1 METNHI
7 ADLAKYELPE
17 LKRNGFFRRW
27 HYMPKQMAV
36 SKKEY
41 YFIEYEYKDLKESLE
56 NHKFN
61 DLKKLHCKVLNPIE
75 LVVVSTID
83 EKFAAAQIRRY
94 QTSVF
99 KPETEIMVF
108 KDADAVAFLGF
119 LKELK
124 PDDKGYF

>member
-17 LKRNGFFRRW
+17 LKRKGFFRRW
-27 HYMPKQMAV
+27 HYMPTQMAV
-36 SKKEY
+36 NKKYY
-41 YFIEYEYKDLKESLE
+41 YFIEYEYKDLRNYIE
-56 NHKFN
+56 NHQFN

-99 KPETEIMVF
+99 KPETEIMVL
-108 KDADAVAFLGF
+108 KDDEAKALLRVLNQ
-119 LKELK
+119 LE

>member
-17 LKRNGFFRRW
+17 LKRKGFFRRW
-27 HYMPKQMAV
+27 HYMPTQMAV

-56 NHKFN
+56 NHQFN
-61 DLKKLHCKVLNPIE
+61 ELKKLHCKVLNPIE

-94 QTSVF
+94 QPYQF
-99 KPETEIMVF
+99 KPTTEIMVF
-108 KDADAVAFLGF
+108 KDADAKAFLGV

-124 PDDKGYF
+124 PEG

>member
-17 LKRNGFFRRW
+17 LKRKGFFRRW
-27 HYMPKQMAV
+27 HYMPTQMAV

-56 NHKFN
+56 NHQFN
-61 DLKKLHCKVLNPIE
+61 ELKKLHCKVLNPIE

>member
-17 LKRNGFFRRW
+17 LKRKGFFRRW
-27 HYMPKQMAV
+27 HYMPTQMAV

-108 KDADAVAFLGF
+108 KDAEAKAFLGV

-124 PDDKGYF
+124 PEG

>member
-17 LKRNGFFRRW
+17 LKRKGFFRRW
-27 HYMPKQMAV
+27 HYMPTQMAV

-61 DLKKLHCKVLNPIE
+61 DLKKLHCKTLNPVE
-75 LVVVSTID
+75 LVVVSTKD
-83 EKFAAAQIRRY
+83 EQFAAAQIRHY
-94 QTSVF
+94 QPYQF
-99 KPETEIMVF
+99 KPTTEIMVF
-108 KDADAVAFLGF
+108 KDADAKAFLGV

-124 PDDKGYF
+124 PEG

>member
-17 LKRNGFFRRW
+17 LKRKGFFRRW

-36 SKKEY
+36 TKKEY

-56 NHKFN
+56 NHQFN
-61 DLKKLHCKVLNPIE
+61 ELKKLHCKVLNPIE

>member
-17 LKRNGFFRRW
+17 LKRKGFFRRW
-27 HYMPKQMAV
+27 HYMPTQMAV

-61 DLKKLHCKVLNPIE
+61 DLKKLHCKTLNPVE
-75 LVVVSTID
+75 LVVVNTKD
-83 EKFAAAQIRRY
+83 EQFAAAQIRHY
-94 QTSVF
+94 EPYEF

-108 KDADAVAFLGF
+108 KDAEAKAFLGV

-124 PDDKGYF
+124 PEG

>member
-7 ADLAKYELPE
+7 ADLAKYELPD
-17 LKRNGFFRRW
+17 LKRKGFFRRW
-27 HYMPKQMAV
+27 YYIPTQMAV
-36 SKKEY
+36 TKKYY
-41 YFIEYEYKDLKESLE
+41 YFIEYEYKDLRNCLE
-56 NHKFN
+56 NHQFD

-75 LVVVSTID
+75 LVVVNTLD

-99 KPETEIMVF
+99 KPETEIMVL
-108 KDADAVAFLGF
+108 KDAEAEAFLGV
-119 LKELK
+119 LKELE